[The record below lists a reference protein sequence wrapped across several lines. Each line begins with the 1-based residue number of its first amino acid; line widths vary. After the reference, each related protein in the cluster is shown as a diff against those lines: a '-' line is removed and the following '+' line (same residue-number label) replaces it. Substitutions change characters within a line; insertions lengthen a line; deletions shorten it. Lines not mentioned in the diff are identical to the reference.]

1 MNRRWVALVL
11 ALVFAG
17 PLAAPL
23 ASSGRTGCA
32 RCVKTERCCCS
43 VKQGAGGCALSRP
56 CASGSD
62 TDGVLAQ
69 PGVEKA
75 LPVVSNTPAVP
86 PARPQVLSADLLVD
100 PAGSSPVPP
109 DPPPR
114 ASL

>member
-11 ALVFAG
+11 ALAFAG

-23 ASSGRTGCA
+23 ASSGRQGCA
-32 RCVKTERCCCS
+32 RCVKAERCCCP
-43 VKQGAGGCALSRP
+43 VKPGAGGWALSGP

-62 TDGVLAQ
+62 TGGVLAQ

-75 LPVVSNTPAVP
+75 LPVVSNAPAVP
-86 PARPQVLSADLLVD
+86 PARPQVVSADRFFD
-100 PAGSSPVPP
+100 PDGSSPVPP

>member
-1 MNRRWVALVL
+1 MSRRWVAFVL
-11 ALVFAG
+11 ALAFAG

-23 ASSGRTGCA
+23 AASGRQECA
-32 RCVKTERCCCS
+32 RCVKAERCCCP
-43 VKQGAGGCALSRP
+43 VKQGAGSCALSRP
-56 CASGSD
+56 CTSGSD
-62 TDGVLAQ
+62 TGGVLAQ
-69 PGVEKA
+69 PGDEKA

-86 PARPQVLSADLLVD
+86 PAPPQVLLADRFVD